1 MENSAGLNIARC
13 SEPMRRK
20 KINVA
25 SQPELE
31 TIQLFA
37 FVFLLLWFCLTGSD
51 SVCKEI
57 ALSYK
62 MAEKKKKTN
71 EEANSLSSQLHEED
85 IRKPVNDGGNNIMP
99 VAAPWPAAR

>member
-1 MENSAGLNIARC
+1 
-13 SEPMRRK
+13 
-20 KINVA
+20 
-25 SQPELE
+25 
-31 TIQLFA
+31 
-37 FVFLLLWFCLTGSD
+37 
-51 SVCKEI
+51 
-57 ALSYK
+57 

>member
-1 MENSAGLNIARC
+1 M
-13 SEPMRRK
+13 
-20 KINVA
+20 A

-62 MAEKKKKTN
+62 MAEKKKTN
-71 EEANSLSSQLHEED
+71 EEANSLSSELHEED